1 MCVRLEASC
10 WSASLGV
17 VDASDCFDCFDTK
30 LRTILG
36 VSVFS
41 AGFQFDVVG
50 GAPRLKR
57 LTLEGQVD
65 KDGAERNSRSGLIAL
80 QVLEKLGAGSC
91 SPGDGVNDVRSFVNE
106 DPGVSEV
113 AVHCA

>member
-36 VSVFS
+36 VSVFG
-41 AGFQFDVVG
+41 AGFQFDAVG
-50 GAPRLKR
+50 GAPRLER

-65 KDGAERNSRSGLIAL
+65 EDGAKRDSRSCLITL
-80 QVLEKLGAGSC
+80 QVLEELGAGSC
-91 SPGDGVNDVRSFVNE
+91 SPGDGVDDVRSFVDE
-106 DPGVSEV
+106 DPGVSEA
-113 AVHCA
+113 AVNCA